1 MGDDMVL
8 ASKWDA
14 GLDLAR
20 FLYVGFFSDV
30 PAWARWTVV
39 VLGCGA
45 LGYGAVR
52 SRRARGRGPA
62 GPDDDTSGGPQ
73 GETRVRQLDRDQG
86 DAPDVGGSEV
96 AGQGRA
102 PGRAVAVPRRE
113 HEEHR

>member
-52 SRRARGRGPA
+52 SRRARTAGSVDPA
-62 GPDDDTSGGPQ
+62 PAEPEA
-73 GETRVRQLDRDQG
+73 ETRVRQLDRDQG